1 MGLFGKLKDVFF
13 EELIVDKIK
22 KANEEL
28 DDLRNAMEIGE
39 GDISELSSLISHKTK
54 YIASLNSALVRL
66 KNGTFGVCEQT
77 GEEIS
82 KDRLKAVPNS
92 NMSTFAKDI
101 INQFGSGN
109 KKKINFK
116 HLDDKIK

>member
-1 MGLFGKLKDVFF
+1 MKDIFF
-13 EELIVDKIK
+13 ENLIVEKLE

-28 DDLRNAMEIGE
+28 SSLRYEMEIGE
-39 GDISELSSLISHKTK
+39 GDMSELSSLINHQTK

-82 KDRLKAVPNS
+82 KDRLKAGPNS

-101 INQFGSGN
+101 LSQFG
-109 KKKINFK
+109 KKK
-116 HLDDKIK
+116 